1 MSRQPLIV
9 EGTWQE
15 VAEIGVRY
23 ADRRV
28 RLIVLPPT
36 ESVSELQNRPLEAT
50 RNGET
55 TEPHLIDEGG
65 VLVLASLNGEVEDWN
80 ALVEREREA
89 RANDLDYF
97 GKSVV

>member
-1 MSRQPLIV
+1 MSSQPLIV

-15 VAEIGVRY
+15 VAEIGARY

-36 ESVSELQNRPLEAT
+36 ETIFETQNASFDAEIKSA
-50 RNGET
+50 E

-65 VLVLASLNGEVEDWN
+65 VLVLASLNVKVEDWN

-89 RANDLDYF
+89 RTDALDFF